1 MCFELLFFGLEPT
14 GSVQVFGNFT
24 HIQEKRLSK
33 SDGWLKRPVFIDYKA
48 LLKGWRFNKERESGK
63 ISGFTSLTYLSLA
76 TTKTLP
82 DLCRNGS
89 STQKEKDL
97 GDVFVHFCQS
107 LLSTLAAGVMSD
119 SLIKDKISGL
129 HILLLFSHLVYGG
142 SWVTPICNKYT

>member
-48 LLKGWRFNKERESGK
+48 LLKGWRFNKEREWGK
-63 ISGFTSLTYLSLA
+63 SSGFTSLASLSLA
-76 TTKTLP
+76 TTKTRL

-119 SLIKDKISGL
+119 SLIKEK
-129 HILLLFSHLVYGG
+129 
-142 SWVTPICNKYT
+142 